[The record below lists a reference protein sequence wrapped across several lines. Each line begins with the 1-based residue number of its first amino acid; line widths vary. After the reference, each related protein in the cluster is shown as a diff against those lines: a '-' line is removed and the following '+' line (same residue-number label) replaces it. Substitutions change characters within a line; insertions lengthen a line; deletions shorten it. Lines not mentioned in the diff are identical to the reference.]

1 MISWFYVWLPRF
13 CGCHCRDDR
22 SFHYHGRRFPVCAR
36 CTGELV
42 GILAAALCYPWV
54 RVSALWA
61 AVLMIPMVLD
71 GGVQA
76 LTPYE
81 STNTR
86 RFVTGLL
93 FGCGLLTLFF
103 FTTACA
109 LRWGVQI
116 GDGLVPAP

>member
-61 AVLMIPMVLD
+61 AVLMIPMILD
-71 GGVQA
+71 GGIQA
-76 LTPYE
+76 LSSYK

-86 RFVTGLL
+86 RFATGLPVWLRIADAVL
-93 FGCGLLTLFF
+93 FYHSLCIPVGG
-103 FTTACA
+103 AD
-109 LRWGVQI
+109 W
-116 GDGLVPAP
+116 

>member
-1 MISWFYVWLPRF
+1 M
-13 CGCHCRDDR
+13 
-22 SFHYHGRRFPVCAR
+22 
-36 CTGELV
+36 

-86 RFVTGLL
+86 RFATGLL
-93 FGCGLLTLFF
+93 FGCGLLSMF
-103 FTTACA
+103 FTSTALA
-109 LRWGVQI
+109 FRWGLQL
-116 GDGLVPAP
+116 GMGLSIT

>member
-1 MISWFYVWLPRF
+1 MISWLYVWLPRF

-61 AVLMIPMVLD
+61 AFLMVPMVLD

-109 LRWGVQI
+109 FRWGVQI
-116 GDGLVPAP
+116 GDGLVHAP